1 MSDDVFLDFGY
12 DRNSEDII
20 ERKVG
25 DIFDIKG
32 IKYIVVK
39 GSCNVCSFD
48 YKLCTSPEL
57 GNCFSIERSD
67 STQVSFQYIK

>member
-1 MSDDVFLDFGY
+1 MSDDVFLDFDY

-39 GSCNVCSFD
+39 G
-48 YKLCTSPEL
+48 
-57 GNCFSIERSD
+57 
-67 STQVSFQYIK
+67 

>member
-1 MSDDVFLDFGY
+1 MSDDVFLDFDY

-32 IKYIVVK
+32 IRYIVVK
-39 GSCNVCSFD
+39 GSCNVYEKINKSLICKKIL
-48 YKLCTSPEL
+48 KL
-57 GNCFSIERSD
+57 
-67 STQVSFQYIK
+67 